1 MSPAT
6 PAPETGGAALELL
19 VHGVGGA
26 TPQSMLDDPRTVR
39 VTGDA
44 TAAVYRRTEDTD
56 AEDHPERYA
65 AGPVPEAYC
74 WSNLTSGDGTRALW
88 LLLLPF
94 MVANLAHWMRPP
106 AQGRPG
112 LVRLYGV
119 LVRLV
124 ALTLTVL
131 LTAAACEVA
140 LDLTAWQCAGTAACS
155 GEYSWLGFLAADRGG
170 WWSVPG
176 RRLALAALVPTA
188 LVVLLWYL
196 SNRTWSAYEAQ
207 RPPTGY
213 DAPAP
218 ETAPVASA
226 PAGSAPIR
234 TAHTRPAPTPGGLVP
249 TPEGPVPTPE
259 GLIPT
264 QGGPDSTLDGAG
276 PVPAGPGPTATAPEP
291 TPVELRPALGRPGF
305 WYGRRLV
312 ARLRG
317 AHTAAGFLTVAAA
330 LTTATARHDTGA
342 RAALGLALQAALVA
356 LGVVVLWVVC
366 RRGRSERRVNLRV
379 ERALVSGLPATALG
393 VLALTALHAGWSRP
407 GWISSGTLPGDAAF
421 GALTLAQG
429 ILVVALGVVALLL
442 QRPRKDPR
450 TALRGLGGPA
460 VAMLACAL
468 AGVMSGG
475 VAQRVAD
482 WLDGTSGAGVGPR
495 IGPPVLLSW
504 QASVI
509 PVLLLLL
516 LAPAALLAVR
526 TVLDA
531 RRLRPAV
538 EADYGAEGEPDP
550 VRTGQIATGRARA
563 GLTDSAPVLVG
574 VVSGA
579 TLLLGAASVAGAWA
593 SGNVPGRA
601 FDGAH
606 PAIASAASAAQ
617 ALGSWMI
624 GFGFLLFVTWG
635 RRAYKDASARRTI
648 GILWDVGTFWP
659 RAAHP
664 FAPPCYAERAVPDL
678 TWRMSSWTRRTGGRL
693 VISGHSQGS
702 VLAAAAVWQLPPATR
717 GRVALLTYGSP
728 LERLYGRWFPAYFG
742 PEALRGLHRT
752 IHCWSN
758 LHRATDPI
766 GGPVCVPAEADRP
779 AVDADV
785 LLDPVAYGRTREH
798 PLPEPILG
806 HSDYQADPEFARR
819 RSALL
824 DRLPRS
830 VQHRSDPNDP
840 ELQGSSGR
848 SSG

>member
-44 TAAVYRRTEDTD
+44 TAAVYRRTEDLD
-56 AEDHPERYA
+56 AEKHPERYA

-106 AQGRPG
+106 AQGMPG

-140 LDLTAWQCAGTAACS
+140 LDLTAWQCAGAAACS
-155 GEYSWLGFLAADRGG
+155 DAYSWLGFLAADRGG
-170 WWSVPG
+170 WWSTPG

-188 LVVLLWYL
+188 LVGLLWYL

-207 RPPTGY
+207 RPPTGH

-218 ETAPVASA
+218 ETAPAGPA
-226 PAGSAPIR
+226 PAGPALAGPAPAGLADDR
-234 TAHTRPAPTPGGLVP
+234 TAPTPH
-249 TPEGPVPTPE
+249 

-264 QGGPDSTLDGAG
+264 QGGPGSAPDAAGATPAAPAPH
-276 PVPAGPGPTATAPEP
+276 PV
-291 TPVELRPALGRPGF
+291 VLRPALGRPGF

-330 LTTATARHDTGA
+330 LTTATSRHDTGA
-342 RAALGLALQAALVA
+342 RAALGLALQAVLAG
-356 LGVVVLWVVC
+356 LGAVVLWVVC
-366 RRGRSERRVNLRV
+366 RRGRSERRVDLRV
-379 ERALVSGLPATALG
+379 ERALVSGLPAAALG
-393 VLALTALHAGWSRP
+393 VLVLTALHAGWSRP
-407 GWISSGTLPGDAAF
+407 GWVSTGTLPGDAAF

-429 ILVVALGVVALLL
+429 ALVVALGVVALLL
-442 QRPRKDPR
+442 QRPRRDPR

-482 WLDGTSGAGVGPR
+482 WLDGPGAGHGPR

-509 PVLLLLL
+509 PVLLLML

-538 EADYGAEGEPDP
+538 EADYDAEDEPDP
-550 VRTGQIATGRARA
+550 VRTGQIAAGRARA

-742 PEALRGLHRT
+742 PEALRALHRT
-752 IHCWSN
+752 VHCWSN

-766 GGPVCVPAEADRP
+766 GGPVRVPAEADRP
-779 AVDADV
+779 AVDAEV

-824 DRLPRS
+824 DRLPSAVPR
-830 VQHRSDPNDP
+830 RRDPDGP
-840 ELQGSSGR
+840 GLQGSSGR

>member
-6 PAPETGGAALELL
+6 PAPESGDAALELL

-26 TPQSMLDDPRTVR
+26 TPQDMLDDPRTVR
-39 VTGDA
+39 ITGDR
-44 TAAVYRRTEDTD
+44 TAAVYRRTEDAD

-65 AGPVPEAYC
+65 GRPVPEAYC

-106 AQGRPG
+106 APSGHR
-112 LVRLYGV
+112 LARLYGV

-131 LTAAACEVA
+131 LTAAVCEVA
-140 LDLTAWQCAGTAACS
+140 LDLTAWQCAAAPACVDS
-155 GEYSWLGFLAADRGG
+155 ASWLGFLSAERGG
-170 WWSVPG
+170 WWSAPG
-176 RRLALAALVPTA
+176 RRLAVAALVPTA
-188 LVVLLWYL
+188 LVGLLWYL

-207 RPPTGY
+207 RPPTGHDTPTEPQ
-213 DAPAP
+213 DAP
-218 ETAPVASA
+218 
-226 PAGSAPIR
+226 G
-234 TAHTRPAPTPGGLVP
+234 
-249 TPEGPVPTPE
+249 
-259 GLIPT
+259 
-264 QGGPDSTLDGAG
+264 
-276 PVPAGPGPTATAPEP
+276 PAGPRA
-291 TPVELRPALGRPGF
+291 ALGRPGF

-312 ARLRG
+312 ARLRA

-330 LTTATARHDTGA
+330 LVTAAARHDTAAPGTGA
-342 RAALGLALQAALVA
+342 VLGRTLQAAVA
-356 LGVVVLWVVC
+356 AFAVVLLWVVC
-366 RRGRSERRVNLRV
+366 RRGRSENHLDLRL
-379 ERALVSGLPATALG
+379 ERALVSWLPGAS
-393 VLALTALHAGWSRP
+393 LALLAAAALYAGRSRP
-407 GWISSGTLPGDAAF
+407 GWTSSGTLPGDAAF
-421 GALTLAQG
+421 TALTVAQG
-429 ILVVALGVVALLL
+429 ALVVALGAVALLL
-442 QRPRKDPR
+442 QRPRRDPR
-450 TALRGLGGPA
+450 TALYGLGGPA

-468 AGVMSGG
+468 GGVMSGG

-482 WLDGTSGAGVGPR
+482 WLDGPATPGMGDPGPR
-495 IGPPVLLSW
+495 ISPPVLLSW

-516 LAPAALLAVR
+516 AVPAALLVAR
-526 TVLDA
+526 TVLAA
-531 RRLRPAV
+531 RRLRPEV
-538 EADYGAEGEPDP
+538 EADYGAGDERDP
-550 VRTGQIATGRARA
+550 VRTGRIATVRARA

-606 PAIASAASAAQ
+606 PAVAALASATQ

-635 RRAYKDASARRTI
+635 RRAYRDPSARRTI

-702 VLAAAAVWQLPPATR
+702 VLAAAAVWQLEQATR
-717 GRVALLTYGSP
+717 RRVALLTYGSP

-742 PEALRGLHRT
+742 PEALDSLNRT
-752 IHCWSN
+752 VYCWSN
-758 LHRATDPI
+758 LYRATDPI
-766 GGPVCVPAEADRP
+766 GGPVRVAGEDGRP
-779 AVDADV
+779 AVDEPV
-785 LLDPVAYGRTREH
+785 LLDPVAYGRTRDH

-806 HSDYQADPEFARR
+806 HSDYQADPGFSHCRTG
-819 RSALL
+819 LL
-824 DRLPRS
+824 DRLPPAVPRQRGAGEPPEPS
-830 VQHRSDPNDP
+830 GKAPSGPETCDPTAP
-840 ELQGSSGR
+840 EEDASGREGTDQGSSGR

>member
-6 PAPETGGAALELL
+6 PAPESGGAALELL

-26 TPQSMLDDPRTVR
+26 TPQDMLDDPRTVR
-39 VTGDA
+39 ITGDR
-44 TAAVYRRTEDTD
+44 TAAMHRRAEDLD

-65 AGPVPEAYC
+65 ARPVPEAYC
-74 WSNLTSGDGTRALW
+74 WSNLTSGDGARALW

-140 LDLTAWQCAGTAACS
+140 LDLTAWQCAASTACTDA
-155 GEYSWLGFLAADRGG
+155 YSWLGFLSEGRGG
-170 WWSVPG
+170 WWSAPG
-176 RRLALAALVPTA
+176 RRLVLAALVPA
-188 LVVLLWYL
+188 LLVGLLWYL

-213 DAPAP
+213 DD
-218 ETAPVASA
+218 PVAEPQVDTEA
-226 PAGSAPIR
+226 ADAGEA
-234 TAHTRPAPTPGGLVP
+234 T
-249 TPEGPVPTPE
+249 
-259 GLIPT
+259 
-264 QGGPDSTLDGAG
+264 
-276 PVPAGPGPTATAPEP
+276 PVPAEP
-291 TPVELRPALGRPGF
+291 RPALGRPGF

-312 ARLRG
+312 ARLRA

-330 LTTATARHDTGA
+330 LATAAGRHDATTPGPRALLGSILQGA
-342 RAALGLALQAALVA
+342 VATLALLV
-356 LGVVVLWVVC
+356 VWVVC
-366 RRGRSERRVNLRV
+366 RRGRSERRLDLRI
-379 ERALVSGLPATALG
+379 ERTLVSWLPGVSFALL
-393 VLALTALHAGWSRP
+393 VLTALHTGWSRP
-407 GWISSGTLPGDAAF
+407 GWTSGGSLPGDVAF

-429 ILVVALGVVALLL
+429 GLVVALGVVALLL
-442 QRPRKDPR
+442 QRPHRDPR

-482 WLDGTSGAGVGPR
+482 WLDGPATPGMGDAGPR

-516 LAPAALLAVR
+516 LVPAALLAVR
-526 TVLDA
+526 TVLTA
-531 RRLRPAV
+531 RRLRAAV
-538 EADYGAEGEPDP
+538 EGDYDAADERDP
-550 VRTGQIATGRARA
+550 VRTGQIAAGRARA
-563 GLTDSAPVLVG
+563 SLTDSAPVLVG

-579 TLLLGAASVAGAWA
+579 TLLLGAGSVAGAWA

-606 PAIASAASAAQ
+606 PAIASLASATQ
-617 ALGSWMI
+617 AIGSWMI

-635 RRAYKDASARRTI
+635 RRAYRDASARRTI

-678 TWRMSSWTRRTGGRL
+678 TWRMSSWTRSTGGRL

-702 VLAAAAVWQLPPATR
+702 VLAAAAVWQLPPTTR

-742 PEALRGLHRT
+742 PEALRALNRT
-752 IHCWSN
+752 VHCWSN
-758 LHRATDPI
+758 LYRATDPI
-766 GGPVCVPAEADRP
+766 GGPVRVPAEDGRP
-779 AVDADV
+779 AVDGAV

-806 HSDYQADPEFARR
+806 HSDYQADPAFARR
-819 RSALL
+819 RGALL
-824 DRLPRS
+824 DRLPPALPHQREPNGRTG
-830 VQHRSDPNDP
+830 QGEPNDR
-840 ELQGSSGR
+840 EGQESSGR

>member
-1 MSPAT
+1 MSPAH
-6 PAPETGGAALELL
+6 PDPQSGGAALELL

-26 TPQSMLDDPRTVR
+26 TAADMLDDPRTVR
-39 VTGDA
+39 VTGDR
-44 TAAVYRRTEDTD
+44 TAAMHRRRDDVD

-65 AGPVPEAYC
+65 DRPVPEAYC
-74 WSNLTSGDGTRALW
+74 WSNLTSGNGARALW

-106 AQGRPG
+106 TEGRAR

-140 LDLTAWQCAGTAACS
+140 LDLTAWQCAGSGACA
-155 GEYSWLGFLAADRGG
+155 GQRSWLGFLSAERGG
-170 WWSVPG
+170 WWSQPG

-188 LVVLLWYL
+188 LVGLLWYL

-213 DAPAP
+213 DTGADPDTPADPAP
-218 ETAPVASA
+218 GARE
-226 PAGSAPIR
+226 PAGSDTEAADA
-234 TAHTRPAPTPGGLVP
+234 T
-249 TPEGPVPTPE
+249 
-259 GLIPT
+259 
-264 QGGPDSTLDGAG
+264 S
-276 PVPAGPGPTATAPEP
+276 PTAA

-312 ARLRG
+312 ARLRA

-330 LTTATARHDTGA
+330 LAAAAAGQDHRAGAGGA
-342 RAALGLALQAALVA
+342 RELLGWLLQGAVGVLAAL
-356 LGVVVLWVVC
+356 VLWVVC
-366 RRGRSERRVNLRV
+366 RRGRSENRLDLRI
-379 ERALVSGLPATALG
+379 ERTLVSWLPATALL
-393 VLALTALHAGWSRP
+393 VLALTAAHTAWSRP
-407 GWISSGTLPGDAAF
+407 GWVSAGTLPGNTVF
-421 GALTLAQG
+421 GVLTLAQG
-429 ILVVALGVVALLL
+429 GLVVALGTVALLL
-442 QRPRKDPR
+442 HRPRRDPR
-450 TALRGLGGPA
+450 TALYGLGGPA
-460 VAMLACAL
+460 TAMLACAL
-468 AGVMSGG
+468 GGVMSGG

-482 WLDGTSGAGVGPR
+482 WLDGPGTPGTGDGL
-495 IGPPVLLSW
+495 ITGPPVLLSW

-516 LAPAALLAVR
+516 VVPAALLAAR
-526 TVLDA
+526 TVLAA
-531 RRLRPAV
+531 RRLRTAV
-538 EADYGAEGEPDP
+538 DADYGAADPDRL
-550 VRTGQIATGRARA
+550 RTDQIAASRARA
-563 GLTDSAPVLVG
+563 GLTDSAPLLIG

-606 PAIASAASAAQ
+606 PAIASAATAAQ

-624 GFGFLLFVTWG
+624 GFGALLFVTWG

-742 PEALRGLHRT
+742 PESLRGLHRT
-752 IHCWSN
+752 VHCWSN
-758 LHRATDPI
+758 LYRATDPI
-766 GGPVCVPAEADRP
+766 GGPVRVPAQDGRP
-779 AVDADV
+779 AVDRAE

-806 HSDYQADPEFARR
+806 HSDYQADPAFDEARA
-819 RSALL
+819 ALL
-824 DRLPRS
+824 DLLPPALPRQRDDT
-830 VQHRSDPNDP
+830 VVPQ
-840 ELQGSSGR
+840 ESSGR

>member
-6 PAPETGGAALELL
+6 PAPESGGAALELL

-26 TPQSMLDDPRTVR
+26 TPESMLDDPRTVR
-39 VTGDA
+39 VTGDR
-44 TAAVYRRTEDTD
+44 TAAVFRRGEDLD

-65 AGPVPEAYC
+65 ARPVPEAYC
-74 WSNLTSGDGTRALW
+74 WSNLTSGDGARALW

-106 AQGRPG
+106 AEGRPG

-140 LDLTAWQCAGTAACS
+140 LDLTAWQCAATPACTDA
-155 GEYSWLGFLAADRGG
+155 YSWLGFLSEGRGG
-170 WWSVPG
+170 WWSLPG

-188 LVVLLWYL
+188 LVGLLWYL

-213 DAPAP
+213 DAPATEP
-218 ETAPVASA
+218 RPDGTDTTSTADTTGTADTEA
-226 PAGSAPIR
+226 ADAADPAG
-234 TAHTRPAPTPGGLVP
+234 
-249 TPEGPVPTPE
+249 
-259 GLIPT
+259 
-264 QGGPDSTLDGAG
+264 
-276 PVPAGPGPTATAPEP
+276 
-291 TPVELRPALGRPGF
+291 PVELRPALGRPGF

-312 ARLRG
+312 ARLRA

-330 LTTATARHDTGA
+330 LVTATARADAGA
-342 RAALGLALQAALVA
+342 PGPRSVLGWVLRAA
-356 LGVVVLWVVC
+356 VVVLAVVVVWVVC
-366 RRGRSERRVNLRV
+366 RRGRSERRLDLRL
-379 ERALVSGLPATALG
+379 ERALVSWLPAASL
-393 VLALTALHAGWSRP
+393 VLLVLTAVHAGWARP
-407 GWISSGTLPGDAAF
+407 LRPSSGTLPGDAVF
-421 GALTLAQG
+421 GALTLVQG
-429 ILVVALGVVALLL
+429 GLVVALGVVALLL
-442 QRPRKDPR
+442 QRPRRDPR

-482 WLDGTSGAGVGPR
+482 WLDGPAGHGDVR

-516 LAPAALLAVR
+516 LAPAALLGVR
-526 TVLDA
+526 TLLDA
-531 RRLRPAV
+531 RRLRPSV
-538 EADYGAEGEPDP
+538 EADFAAADERDP
-550 VRTGQIATGRARA
+550 VRTGQIAAGRARA
-563 GLTDSAPVLVG
+563 SLTDSAPVLVG

-579 TLLLGAASVAGAWA
+579 TLLLGAGSVAGAWA

-606 PAIASAASAAQ
+606 PAIASLASATQ

-624 GFGFLLFVTWG
+624 GLGFLLFVTWG
-635 RRAYKDASARRTI
+635 RRAYRDASARRTI

-678 TWRMSSWTRRTGGRL
+678 TWRMSSWTGGTGGRL

-702 VLAAAAVWQLPPATR
+702 VLAAAAVWQLQPATR

-742 PEALRGLHRT
+742 PEALRALNRT
-752 IHCWSN
+752 VHCWSN
-758 LHRATDPI
+758 LYRATDPI
-766 GGPVCVPAEADRP
+766 GGPVRVPAEDGRP
-779 AVDADV
+779 AVDGEV
-785 LLDPVAYGRTREH
+785 LLDPVAYGRTRAH

-806 HSDYQADPEFARR
+806 HSDYQADPAFARH
-819 RSALL
+819 RSELL
-824 DRLPRS
+824 DRLPPALPHQR
-830 VQHRSDPNDP
+830 VPNEATD
-840 ELQGSSGR
+840 QGSSGR

>member
-6 PAPETGGAALELL
+6 PAPESGGAALELL

-26 TPQSMLDDPRTVR
+26 TPQDMLDDPRTVR
-39 VTGDA
+39 ITGDR
-44 TAAVYRRTEDTD
+44 TAAMHRRAEDLD
-56 AEDHPERYA
+56 AEEHPERYA
-65 AGPVPEAYC
+65 ARPVPEAYV
-74 WSNLTSGDGTRALW
+74 WSNLTSGDGARALW

-140 LDLTAWQCAGTAACS
+140 LDLTAWQCAASTACTDS
-155 GEYSWLGFLAADRGG
+155 YSWLGFLSEARGG
-170 WWSVPG
+170 WWSAPG
-176 RRLALAALVPTA
+176 RRLALAALVPTL
-188 LVVLLWYL
+188 LVCLLWYL

-213 DAPAP
+213 DDPVAEPRAATAAAPAT
-218 ETAPVASA
+218 EGSTGTEGSGTDGSTGSE
-226 PAGSAPIR
+226 GSAD
-234 TAHTRPAPTPGGLVP
+234 A
-249 TPEGPVPTPE
+249 
-259 GLIPT
+259 
-264 QGGPDSTLDGAG
+264 DSADRGDD
-276 PVPAGPGPTATAPEP
+276 GPGPVGA
-291 TPVELRPALGRPGF
+291 RPALGRPGF

-312 ARLRG
+312 ARLRA
-317 AHTAAGFLTVAAA
+317 AHAAAGFLTVAAA
-330 LTTATARHDTGA
+330 LATATARHDVTTPGGS
-342 RAALGLALQAALVA
+342 ALLGRALQAAVA
-356 LGVVVLWVVC
+356 ALAVLVLWVVC
-366 RRGRSERRVNLRV
+366 RRGRSERRLDLRV
-379 ERALVSGLPATALG
+379 ERALVSWLPGVSLAL
-393 VLALTALHAGWSRP
+393 LALTALYAGWSRP
-407 GWISSGTLPGDAAF
+407 GWTSGGALPGSVAF
-421 GALTLAQG
+421 GGLTLAQG
-429 ILVVALGVVALLL
+429 GLVVALGAVAVLL
-442 QRPRKDPR
+442 QRPGRDAR
-450 TALRGLGGPA
+450 TALCGLGGPA

-482 WLDGTSGAGVGPR
+482 WLDGPATPGMGDAGPR
-495 IGPPVLLSW
+495 IVPPVLLSW

-516 LAPAALLAVR
+516 LVPAVLLAVR
-526 TVLDA
+526 TVLA
-531 RRLRPAV
+531 GRRLHAQV
-538 EADYGAEGEPDP
+538 EADYDAADERDP
-550 VRTGQIATGRARA
+550 VRTGRIAAGRARA
-563 GLTDSAPVLVG
+563 LLTDSAPVLVG

-579 TLLLGAASVAGAWA
+579 TLLLGAGSVAGAWA

-606 PAIASAASAAQ
+606 PAIASLATATQ
-617 ALGSWMI
+617 AIGSWMI

-635 RRAYKDASARRTI
+635 RRAYRDASARRTI

-678 TWRMSSWTRRTGGRL
+678 TWRMSSWTRSTGGRL

-702 VLAAAAVWQLPPATR
+702 VLAAAAVWQLPSATR

-742 PEALRGLHRT
+742 PEALRALNRT
-752 IHCWSN
+752 VHCWTN
-758 LHRATDPI
+758 LYRATDPI
-766 GGPVCVPAEADRP
+766 GGPVRVPAEDGRP
-779 AVDADV
+779 AVDAAV
-785 LLDPVAYGRTREH
+785 LLDPVAYGRTRAH

-806 HSDYQADPEFARR
+806 HSDYQADPAFAHRR
-819 RSALL
+819 GALL
-824 DRLPRS
+824 DRLPPAVPHQRE
-830 VQHRSDPNDP
+830 PNSTAN
-840 ELQGSSGR
+840 QGSSGR

>member
-6 PAPETGGAALELL
+6 PAPESGGAALELL

-26 TPQSMLDDPRTVR
+26 TPQDMLDDPRTVR
-39 VTGDA
+39 ITGDR
-44 TAAVYRRTEDTD
+44 TAAMHRRAEDLD

-65 AGPVPEAYC
+65 ARPVPEAYC
-74 WSNLTSGDGTRALW
+74 WSNLTSGDGARALW

-140 LDLTAWQCAGTAACS
+140 LDLTAWQCAASTACTDA
-155 GEYSWLGFLAADRGG
+155 YSWLGFLSEGRGG
-170 WWSVPG
+170 WWSAPG
-176 RRLALAALVPTA
+176 RRLVLAALVPA
-188 LVVLLWYL
+188 LLVGLLWYL

-213 DAPAP
+213 DD
-218 ETAPVASA
+218 PVAEPQVDTEA
-226 PAGSAPIR
+226 ADAG
-234 TAHTRPAPTPGGLVP
+234 
-249 TPEGPVPTPE
+249 E
-259 GLIPT
+259 
-264 QGGPDSTLDGAG
+264 ST
-276 PVPAGPGPTATAPEP
+276 PVPAEP
-291 TPVELRPALGRPGF
+291 RPALGRPGF

-312 ARLRG
+312 ARLRA

-330 LTTATARHDTGA
+330 LATAAGRHDVTTPGPRALLGSILQGA
-342 RAALGLALQAALVA
+342 VATLALLV
-356 LGVVVLWVVC
+356 VWVVC
-366 RRGRSERRVNLRV
+366 RRGRSERRLDLRI
-379 ERALVSGLPATALG
+379 ERTLVSWLPGVSFALL
-393 VLALTALHAGWSRP
+393 VLTALHTGWSRP
-407 GWISSGTLPGDAAF
+407 GWTSGGSLPGDVAF

-429 ILVVALGVVALLL
+429 GLVVALGVVALLL
-442 QRPRKDPR
+442 QRPHRDPR

-482 WLDGTSGAGVGPR
+482 WLDGPATPGMGDAGPR

-516 LAPAALLAVR
+516 LVPAALLAVR
-526 TVLDA
+526 TVLTA
-531 RRLRPAV
+531 RRLRAAV
-538 EADYGAEGEPDP
+538 EGDYDAADERDP
-550 VRTGQIATGRARA
+550 VRTGQIAAGRARA
-563 GLTDSAPVLVG
+563 SLTDSAPVLVG

-579 TLLLGAASVAGAWA
+579 TLLLGAGSVAGAWA

-606 PAIASAASAAQ
+606 PAIASLASATQ
-617 ALGSWMI
+617 AIGSWMI

-635 RRAYKDASARRTI
+635 RRAYRDASARRTI

-678 TWRMSSWTRRTGGRL
+678 TWRMSSWTRSTGGRL

-702 VLAAAAVWQLPPATR
+702 VLAAAAVWQLPPTTR

-742 PEALRGLHRT
+742 PEALRALNRT
-752 IHCWSN
+752 VHCWSN
-758 LHRATDPI
+758 LYRATDPI
-766 GGPVCVPAEADRP
+766 GGPVRVPAEDGRP
-779 AVDADV
+779 AVDGAV

-806 HSDYQADPEFARR
+806 HSDYQADPAFARR
-819 RSALL
+819 RGALL
-824 DRLPRS
+824 DRLPPALPHQREPNGRTG
-830 VQHRSDPNDP
+830 QGEPNDR
-840 ELQGSSGR
+840 EGQESSGR

>member
-39 VTGDA
+39 VTGDG
-44 TAAVYRRTEDTD
+44 TAAVYRRTEDLD

-65 AGPVPEAYC
+65 ARPVPEAYC

-94 MVANLAHWMRPP
+94 MVVNLAHWMRPP

-140 LDLTAWQCAGTAACS
+140 LDLTAWQCAGTSACS
-155 GEYSWLGFLAADRGG
+155 DAYSWLGFLAADRGG
-170 WWSVPG
+170 WWSAPG

-207 RPPTGY
+207 RPPTGH
-213 DAPAP
+213 DAPA
-218 ETAPVASA
+218 APGAA
-226 PAGSAPIR
+226 PAGIG
-234 TAHTRPAPTPGGLVP
+234 PAPDAPEPAAVSEP
-249 TPEGPVPTPE
+249 TPAVSE
-259 GLIPT
+259 
-264 QGGPDSTLDGAG
+264 
-276 PVPAGPGPTATAPEP
+276 PTAIPEP

-330 LTTATARHDTGA
+330 LTTATSRHDTGA
-342 RAALGLALQAALVA
+342 RAAVGLALQAALVA
-356 LGVVVLWVVC
+356 LGATVLWVVC
-366 RRGRSERRVNLRV
+366 RRGRSERRVDLRV
-379 ERALVSGLPATALG
+379 ERALVSWLPFTALG
-393 VLALTALHAGWSRP
+393 VLALTALHAGWTRP
-407 GWISSGTLPGDAAF
+407 GWVSTGTLPGDAAF

-429 ILVVALGVVALLL
+429 GLVVALGAVALLL

-482 WLDGTSGAGVGPR
+482 WLDGTGAGQGPR

-538 EADYGAEGEPDP
+538 EADYDAEDEPDP
-550 VRTGQIATGRARA
+550 VRTGRIAAGRARA

-579 TLLLGAASVAGAWA
+579 TLLLGAASVVGAWA

-606 PAIASAASAAQ
+606 PAIAATASTAQ

-678 TWRMSSWTRRTGGRL
+678 TWRMITWTRRTGGRL

-752 IHCWSN
+752 IDCWSN

-766 GGPVCVPAEADRP
+766 GGPVRVPAEADRP

-824 DRLPRS
+824 DRLLPAVPGQR
-830 VQHRSDPNDP
+830 DPNASDR
-840 ELQGSSGR
+840 QGSSGR

>member
-1 MSPAT
+1 
-6 PAPETGGAALELL
+6 
-19 VHGVGGA
+19 
-26 TPQSMLDDPRTVR
+26 MLDDPRTVR
-39 VTGDA
+39 ITGDR
-44 TAAVYRRTEDTD
+44 TAAMHRRAEDLD

-65 AGPVPEAYC
+65 ARPVPEAYC
-74 WSNLTSGDGTRALW
+74 WSNLTSGDGARALW

-140 LDLTAWQCAGTAACS
+140 LDLTAWQCAASTACTDA
-155 GEYSWLGFLAADRGG
+155 YSWLGFLSEGRGG
-170 WWSVPG
+170 WWSAPG
-176 RRLALAALVPTA
+176 RRLVLAALVPA
-188 LVVLLWYL
+188 LLVGLLWYL

-213 DAPAP
+213 DD
-218 ETAPVASA
+218 PVAEPQVDTEA
-226 PAGSAPIR
+226 ADAG
-234 TAHTRPAPTPGGLVP
+234 
-249 TPEGPVPTPE
+249 E
-259 GLIPT
+259 
-264 QGGPDSTLDGAG
+264 ST
-276 PVPAGPGPTATAPEP
+276 PVPAEP
-291 TPVELRPALGRPGF
+291 RPALGRPGF

-312 ARLRG
+312 ARLRA

-330 LTTATARHDTGA
+330 LATAAGRHDVTTPGPRALLGSILQGA
-342 RAALGLALQAALVA
+342 VATLALLV
-356 LGVVVLWVVC
+356 VWVVC
-366 RRGRSERRVNLRV
+366 RRGRSERRLDLRI
-379 ERALVSGLPATALG
+379 ERTLVSWLPGVSFALL
-393 VLALTALHAGWSRP
+393 VLTALHTGWSRP
-407 GWISSGTLPGDAAF
+407 GWTSGGSLPGDVAF

-429 ILVVALGVVALLL
+429 GLVVALGVVALLL
-442 QRPRKDPR
+442 QRPHRDPR

-482 WLDGTSGAGVGPR
+482 WLDGPATPGMGDAGPR

-516 LAPAALLAVR
+516 LVPAALLAVR
-526 TVLDA
+526 TVLTA
-531 RRLRPAV
+531 RRLRAAV
-538 EADYGAEGEPDP
+538 EGDYDAADERDP
-550 VRTGQIATGRARA
+550 VRTGQIAAGRARA
-563 GLTDSAPVLVG
+563 SLTDSAPVLVG

-579 TLLLGAASVAGAWA
+579 TLLLGAGSVAGAWA

-606 PAIASAASAAQ
+606 PAIASLASATQ
-617 ALGSWMI
+617 AIGSWMI

-635 RRAYKDASARRTI
+635 RRAYRDASARRTI

-678 TWRMSSWTRRTGGRL
+678 TWRMSSWTRSTGGRL

-702 VLAAAAVWQLPPATR
+702 VLAAAAVWQLPPTTR

-742 PEALRGLHRT
+742 PEALRALNRT
-752 IHCWSN
+752 VHCWSN
-758 LHRATDPI
+758 LYRATDPI
-766 GGPVCVPAEADRP
+766 GGPVRVPAEDGRP
-779 AVDADV
+779 AVDGAV

-806 HSDYQADPEFARR
+806 HSDYQADPAFARR
-819 RSALL
+819 RGALL
-824 DRLPRS
+824 DRLPPALPHQREPNGRTG
-830 VQHRSDPNDP
+830 QGEPNDR
-840 ELQGSSGR
+840 EGQESSGR

>member
-6 PAPETGGAALELL
+6 PDPKHGGAALELL

-26 TPQSMLDDPRTVR
+26 TAADMLDDPRTAR
-39 VTGDA
+39 VTGDR
-44 TAAVYRRTEDTD
+44 TAAMYRRRDDLD
-56 AEDHPERYA
+56 AEDHPERHA
-65 AGPVPEAYC
+65 DRPVPEAYC
-74 WSNLTSGDGTRALW
+74 WSNLTSGNGARALW

-106 AQGRPG
+106 APGRAR

-140 LDLTAWQCAGTAACS
+140 LDLTAWQCAGS
-155 GEYSWLGFLAADRGG
+155 GPCAGQRSWLGFLSAERGG
-170 WWSVPG
+170 WWSQPG
-176 RRLALAALVPTA
+176 RRLALAAVVPTA
-188 LVVLLWYL
+188 LVGLLWYL

-213 DAPAP
+213 ETDPGPAVP
-218 ETAPVASA
+218 PASDTEA
-226 PAGSAPIR
+226 A
-234 TAHTRPAPTPGGLVP
+234 
-249 TPEGPVPTPE
+249 
-259 GLIPT
+259 
-264 QGGPDSTLDGAG
+264 DGA
-276 PVPAGPGPTATAPEP
+276 
-291 TPVELRPALGRPGF
+291 TPVTLRPALGRPGF

-312 ARLRG
+312 ARLRA
-317 AHTAAGFLTVAAA
+317 AHTAAGFLTVAAVLA
-330 LTTATARHDTGA
+330 QATARYDTPGSLIGA
-342 RAALGLALQAALVA
+342 LGLVVRAALLVLAGTVLV
-356 LGVVVLWVVC
+356 VVC
-366 RRGRSERRVNLRV
+366 RRGRSENRLDLRI
-379 ERALVSGLPATALG
+379 ERALVSWLPATALLT
-393 VLALTALHAGWSRP
+393 LAATALHTGWSRP
-407 GWISSGTLPGDAAF
+407 GWTSRGTLPGDVVF
-421 GALTLAQG
+421 GTVTVVQG
-429 ILVVALGVVALLL
+429 GLVVALAVVALLL
-442 QRPRKDPR
+442 CRPRSAPR
-450 TALRGLGGPA
+450 TALYGLGGPA

-468 AGVMSGG
+468 GGVMSGG

-482 WLDGTSGAGVGPR
+482 WLDGPGTPGTGGGL
-495 IGPPVLLSW
+495 ITGPPVLLSW

-516 LAPAALLAVR
+516 LVPAAVLVARTALASR
-526 TVLDA
+526 T
-531 RRLRPAV
+531 LRPAV
-538 EADYGAEGEPDP
+538 EADYAPEVFDHL
-550 VRTGQIATGRARA
+550 RTGQIAAGRARA
-563 GLTDSAPVLVG
+563 ALTDSAPVLVG

-579 TLLLGAASVAGAWA
+579 TLLLGALSVAGAWA

-606 PAIASAASAAQ
+606 PAVASAATAAQ

-635 RRAYKDASARRTI
+635 RRAYKDPSARRTI

-742 PEALRGLHRT
+742 PDALRGLHRT
-752 IHCWSN
+752 VHCWSN
-758 LHRATDPI
+758 LYRATDPI
-766 GGPVCVPAEADRP
+766 GGPVRVPEEDGRP
-779 AVDADV
+779 AVDRPV
-785 LLDPVAYGRTREH
+785 LRDPVAYGRTREH

-806 HSDYQADPEFARR
+806 HSDYQADPGFAAAR
-819 RSALL
+819 AELL
-824 DRLPRS
+824 DRLPPALPRQRADAAS
-830 VQHRSDPNDP
+830 A
-840 ELQGSSGR
+840 QGSSGR

>member
-6 PAPETGGAALELL
+6 PDPTTGGAALELL

-26 TPQSMLDDPRTVR
+26 TAADMLDDPRTVR
-39 VTGDA
+39 VTGDR
-44 TAAVYRRTEDTD
+44 TAAMHRRRDDVD
-56 AEDHPERYA
+56 AEEHPERYA
-65 AGPVPEAYC
+65 DGPVPEAYC
-74 WSNLTSGDGTRALW
+74 WSNLTSGNGARALW

-106 AQGRPG
+106 TEGRAG

-140 LDLTAWQCAGTAACS
+140 LDLTAWQCAGS
-155 GEYSWLGFLAADRGG
+155 GPCAGQRSWLGFLSAERGG
-170 WWSVPG
+170 WWSQPG
-176 RRLALAALVPTA
+176 RRLTLAALVPTA
-188 LVVLLWYL
+188 LVGLLWYL

-213 DAPAP
+213 DTEPTDPRGP
-218 ETAPVASA
+218 ESDTEAADATS
-226 PAGSAPIR
+226 
-234 TAHTRPAPTPGGLVP
+234 PT
-249 TPEGPVPTPE
+249 
-259 GLIPT
+259 
-264 QGGPDSTLDGAG
+264 GA
-276 PVPAGPGPTATAPEP
+276 
-291 TPVELRPALGRPGF
+291 TPVEQRPALGRPGF

-312 ARLRG
+312 ARLRA
-317 AHTAAGFLTVAAA
+317 AHTAAGFLTVTAVLTVATAGHDHTAPGSPGEVLGLLLQGAAA
-330 LTTATARHDTGA
+330 V
-342 RAALGLALQAALVA
+342 LAVL
-356 LGVVVLWVVC
+356 VLWVVC
-366 RRGRSERRVNLRV
+366 RRGRSERRLDLRV
-379 ERALVSGLPATALG
+379 ERALVSWLPASALLL
-393 VLALTALHAGWSRP
+393 LALTAVHTAWSRP
-407 GWISSGTLPGDAAF
+407 GWRSTGTLPGDAVF
-421 GALTLAQG
+421 GSLTVAQG
-429 ILVVALGVVALLL
+429 ALVVALGVVALLL
-442 QRPRKDPR
+442 HRPRRDPR
-450 TALRGLGGPA
+450 TALHGLGGPA
-460 VAMLACAL
+460 TAMLACAL
-468 AGVMSGG
+468 GGVMSGG

-482 WLDGTSGAGVGPR
+482 WLDGSGTPGTGDGL
-495 IGPPVLLSW
+495 ITGPPVLLSW

-516 LAPAALLAVR
+516 LVPTALLVAR
-526 TVLDA
+526 TVLTG

-538 EADYGAEGEPDP
+538 DAAYGAEDPDRL
-550 VRTGQIATGRARA
+550 RTDQIAAGRARA

-606 PAIASAASAAQ
+606 PAIASAATAAQ

-635 RRAYKDASARRTI
+635 RRAYKDPSARRTI

-678 TWRMSSWTRRTGGRL
+678 TWRMSSWTRQTGGRL

-742 PEALRGLHRT
+742 PESLRGLHRT
-752 IHCWSN
+752 VHCWSN
-758 LHRATDPI
+758 LYRATDPI
-766 GGPVCVPAEADRP
+766 GGPVRLPAEGDRP
-779 AVDADV
+779 AVDRPE
-785 LLDPVAYGRTREH
+785 LLDPVAYGRTRAH

-806 HSDYQADPEFARR
+806 HSDYQADPAFAAARA
-819 RSALL
+819 ALL
-824 DRLPRS
+824 DRLPPPLPR
-830 VQHRSDPNDP
+830 QRDNDAVP
-840 ELQGSSGR
+840 QGSSGR

>member
-6 PAPETGGAALELL
+6 SASESGGAALELL

-26 TPQSMLDDPRTVR
+26 TPQDMLDDPRTVR
-39 VTGDA
+39 VTGDR
-44 TAAVYRRTEDTD
+44 TAAVHRRTEDVD
-56 AEDHPERYA
+56 AERHPERYA

-94 MVANLAHWMRPP
+94 MVVNLAHWMRPP

-140 LDLTAWQCAGTAACS
+140 LDLTAWQCAGAAACAD
-155 GEYSWLGFLAADRGG
+155 GHAWLGFLSADRGG
-170 WWSVPG
+170 WWSQPG
-176 RRLALAALVPTA
+176 RRLALAAVLPTA
-188 LVVLLWYL
+188 LVGLLWYL
-196 SNRTWSAYEAQ
+196 STRTWSAYEAQ
-207 RPPTGY
+207 RPPTDHPDVVVGRSTAPLPLIPAP
-213 DAPAP
+213 APAP
-218 ETAPVASA
+218 E
-226 PAGSAPIR
+226 AGAEP
-234 TAHTRPAPTPGGLVP
+234 
-249 TPEGPVPTPE
+249 
-259 GLIPT
+259 
-264 QGGPDSTLDGAG
+264 
-276 PVPAGPGPTATAPEP
+276 PGPAAEPARPEP
-291 TPVELRPALGRPGF
+291 DPEDLRPALGRPGF

-312 ARLRG
+312 ARLRA
-317 AHTAAGFLTVAAA
+317 AHTAAGLLTVAAA
-330 LTTATARHDTGA
+330 LATAGA
-342 RAALGLALQAALVA
+342 RADTGTAAALGVVLRAALVA
-356 LGVVVLWVVC
+356 LAAVVLWVVC
-366 RRGRSERRVNLRV
+366 RRGRSEHRLDVRL
-379 ERALVSGLPATALG
+379 EAALVTWLPGTALAL
-393 VLALTALHAGWSRP
+393 LALTALHSGWSRP
-407 GWISSGTLPGDAAF
+407 GRVSTGTLPGDAAF
-421 GALTLAQG
+421 GALTLVQG
-429 ILVVALGVVALLL
+429 GLVVALGVVALLL
-442 QRPRKDPR
+442 QRSRRDPR

-460 VAMLACAL
+460 TAMLACAL

-482 WLDGTSGAGVGPR
+482 WLDGGATPGMGEGPL

-516 LAPAALLAVR
+516 LAPTALLVVR
-526 TVLDA
+526 TALAA

-538 EADYGAEGEPDP
+538 EADYAGERAGEDPDP
-550 VRTGQIATGRARA
+550 VRTGHIATSRARA
-563 GLTDSAPVLVG
+563 SLTDAAPALVG
-574 VVSGA
+574 VVSA
-579 TLLLGAASVAGAWA
+579 TALLLGAASVVGAWA

-606 PAIASAASAAQ
+606 PAVASLASATQ
-617 ALGSWMI
+617 ALGSWMV

-635 RRAYKDASARRTI
+635 RRAYKDVSARRTI

-702 VLAAAAVWQLPPATR
+702 VLAAAAVWQLPPAHR

-752 IHCWSN
+752 VHCWSN
-758 LHRATDPI
+758 LHRPTDPI
-766 GGPVCVPAEADRP
+766 GGPVRVPAEDGRP
-779 AVDADV
+779 AVDRPA

-806 HSDYQADPEFARR
+806 HSDYQADPAFARCR
-819 RSALL
+819 AALL
-824 DRLPRS
+824 DRLPPGLPHPRETDE
-830 VQHRSDPNDP
+830 RW
-840 ELQGSSGR
+840 EGQGSSGR